1 MTPVERV
8 ETAAREFRSWTA
20 PAYMD
25 AFQREYSFGD
35 RRGTALARLL
45 GRLEALLDTGTL
57 SPESL
62 ADVVELALQV
72 PDEDLVFGRKPVPE
86 VRASVAVAQ
95 PRPIGWLLDDEVHYT
110 ALSAGG
116 LG

>member
-8 ETAAREFRSWTA
+8 EAAAREFRSWTA

-45 GRLEALLDTGTL
+45 GRVEALLDTGTL

-62 ADVVELALQV
+62 ADVVELALRV
-72 PDEDLVFGRKPVPE
+72 PDEDLVFGRKSGRELEPE
-86 VRASVAVAQ
+86 FEAV
-95 PRPIGWLLDDEVHYT
+95 
-110 ALSAGG
+110 SAR
-116 LG
+116 